1 MAALSEVA
9 REGTVSLSWLPSTT
23 SSGKP
28 APSAP
33 TTITSLLAGKA
44 PGVSPPLGTAAK
56 VVKPARRASVRN
68 ASESSSRATGAWKRE
83 PIVARTVLGLYRS
96 AHPFERATP
105 ASKACAERTTVPT
118 FPGSCTPCS
127 STTRSRAAV
136 RSQAAT
142 SRKGKTP
149 TGPVGVVSVER
160 RRTSSA
166 SLNSFKGGSSD
177 STIKCVPSA
186 RKSRSASRCFFWLSL
201 AARLREITGGSGV
214 RRLAV
219 VGLCLGSLVH
229 VADGDAAVLAGS
241 LDGRKIDAQL
251 LGLALGGLG
260 GVHLALF
267 LGGLRHVAHDDLAFG
282 AGSLHR
288 FEVNVQLLGPALGG
302 IRGLELG
309 GLLLGGRLRSN
320 FLRRA
325 SGPRLLRLFLA
336 GLGPLGYFPLHLY
349 APLDGMA
356 V

>member
-1 MAALSEVA
+1 MEAAIAALSEVA
-9 REGTVSLSWLPSTT
+9 CEGTVTLSWLPSTT
-23 SSGKP
+23 SSGRP

-33 TTITSLLAGKA
+33 TTITSLPAAKA
-44 PGVSPPLGTAAK
+44 LGVPPSLGTAAT
-56 VVKPARRASVRN
+56 VVKPALPASVRN
-68 ASESSSRATGAWKRE
+68 SSESSSRETGAWKRE

-177 STIKCVPSA
+177 SKVNCVPSA
-186 RKSRSASRCFFWLSL
+186 KKSRSASRCFFWLSL
-201 AARLREITGGSGV
+201 AARLMEITGGHRD
-214 RRLAV
+214 RRLALG
-219 VGLCLGSLVH
+219 GLCLGRLVH
-229 VADGDAAVLAGS
+229 VADGDAAVLAGA

-251 LGLALGGLG
+251 LSLALGGLG
-260 GVHLALF
+260 GVHLAPF
-267 LGGLRHVAHDDLAFG
+267 LGSLLHVAHDDLALG
-282 AGSLHR
+282 AGGLHR
-288 FEVNVQLLGPALGG
+288 L
-302 IRGLELG
+302 
-309 GLLLGGRLRSN
+309 
-320 FLRRA
+320 
-325 SGPRLLRLFLA
+325 
-336 GLGPLGYFPLHLY
+336 
-349 APLDGMA
+349 
-356 V
+356 